1 MPEAQKYIATFLR
14 HSRQHLKDGAEVDV
28 LLKDDN
34 PHQGEVG
41 DLDTILSWKQP
52 DEEIELTPVT
62 GEWNWGVGF
71 SNSFCC
77 L

>member
-1 MPEAQKYIATFLR
+1 MPEAQKYIATFLK

-52 DEEIELTPVT
+52 DEEIELTPVW
-62 GEWNWGVGF
+62 E
-71 SNSFCC
+71 
-77 L
+77 